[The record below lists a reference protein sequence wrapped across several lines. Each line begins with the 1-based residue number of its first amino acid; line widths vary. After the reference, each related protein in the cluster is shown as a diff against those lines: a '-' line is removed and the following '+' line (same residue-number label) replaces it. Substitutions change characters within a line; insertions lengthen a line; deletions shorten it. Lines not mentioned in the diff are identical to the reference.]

1 MRKKFLFMF
10 LAFAFVI
17 GCQGQY
23 PEKEVIEPVCAH
35 EVEMCLE
42 EDSVRMVI
50 MYHPLDK
57 GVKYDD
63 KGYQPNHKAFYSLR
77 EFPIFTYTPQGERS
91 NRYRFKFYVDSFYQQ
106 LMSSKDSYKCGFY
119 QIRVYEFSQREPLF
133 TKHFTK
139 CNPNYL
145 RN

>member
-23 PEKEVIEPVCAH
+23 PETEVVEPIMAH

-57 GVKYDD
+57 GVKYGA
-63 KGYQPNHKAFYSLR
+63 KGYQPNYKAFYMLD
-77 EFPIFTYTPQGERS
+77 EFKITTWRGEGVRLCS
-91 NRYRFKFYVDSFYQQ
+91 EDYMLHVNRFYKHLIDGEVD
-106 LMSSKDSYKCGFY
+106 YKCGFY
-119 QIRVYEFSQREPLF
+119 QIRIYKYGARKQELTR
-133 TKHFTK
+133 HFTK